1 MSGPGAAMADDP
13 FADLEDSELL
23 EPLSPDDRK
32 QLELYHFVRI
42 GESVV
47 WIEPEGRVRNEK
59 VSRLYYIRT
68 AKGVYRVSRITDEII
83 EV

>member
-32 QLELYHFVRI
+32 QLELYHFVRS

-47 WIEPEGRVRNEK
+47 WIEPEGRVRKEK
-59 VSRLYYIRT
+59 YSRLYYIRT
-68 AKGVYRVSRITDEII
+68 AKGVYRISRITDEII